1 MTQSHLKDEANI
13 LLTEAKFALT
23 NRYNEKEFFETPN
36 WEEVDRFTKTIL
48 NGSMNIKTWL
58 KIVLGDP

>member
-1 MTQSHLKDEANI
+1 LKDEANI
-13 LLTEAKFALT
+13 LLIEAKFALT

-48 NGSMNIKTWL
+48 NGSMNIKT
-58 KIVLGDP
+58 

>member
-1 MTQSHLKDEANI
+1 LKDEANI
-13 LLTEAKFALT
+13 LLIEAKFALT